1 MEKRH
6 YFFAGGGTGGH
17 IYPALAVCE
26 QLKKIDPESVLTFL
40 CTSREIDARILS
52 KADVDFVPLP
62 ALPFSVNPLR
72 FLKFIFKLLQS
83 RDFCKT
89 MLAPVAK
96 NSVVIGVGGFASA
109 PAVLAAKTLK
119 IPIAVINVDSVP
131 GRANKLLARYAREIF
146 VQFEDTAK
154 NFISSDSLIDAAGCP
169 LRESFQSPDP
179 QRALHK
185 LNLQVDRKTILITG
199 ASSGAASINRAFC
212 KLAPMLGT
220 LENWQIV
227 HITGVNNLNHVKK
240 QYEQI
245 DIPNCVIDYY
255 DDMADLFAVS
265 DLIIGRGGA
274 VSVAEYAAAGKP
286 VIIMPYPHHKDK
298 HQYLNA
304 DKLVEAG
311 AAVIVD
317 DQPENIEKTAQE
329 LGNQLLILMSDNAH
343 LEKMARAAKSIA
355 KPDAAVKIAKRL
367 KTFM

>member
-1 MEKRH
+1 MDKRH

-17 IYPALAVCE
+17 IYPAVAVCE
-26 QLKKIDPESVLTFL
+26 QLKIIDPDSVVTFL

-52 KADVDFVPLP
+52 RVNVDFVPLP
-62 ALPFSVNPLR
+62 ALPFSLNPVR
-72 FLKFIFKLLQS
+72 FLKFIFKLMQS
-83 RDFCKT
+83 REFCKT
-89 MLAPVAK
+89 LLLPVSK
-96 NSVVIGVGGFASA
+96 NSVVVGVGGFASA
-109 PAVLAAKTLK
+109 PAVLAAKALK
-119 IPIAVINVDSVP
+119 IPIAIINVDSVP

-146 VQFEDTAK
+146 VQFNDTAK
-154 NFISSDSLIDAAGCP
+154 SFISSDSVIDAAGCP
-169 LRESFQSPDP
+169 LRKSFQSPDP
-179 QRALHK
+179 QKALQQ
-185 LNLQVDRKTILITG
+185 LDLEVDRKTLLVTG

-227 HITGVNNLNHVKK
+227 HITGIKNLHQVKTE
-240 QYEQI
+240 YEQI
-245 DIPNCVIDYY
+245 DIPHRVIDYY

-286 VIIMPYPHHKDK
+286 VIIMPYPYHKDK

-317 DQPENIEKTAQE
+317 DQPNDIEKTAQE
-329 LGNQLLILMSDNAH
+329 LGNQLLILMSDKPN
-343 LEKMARAAKSIA
+343 LEKMGKAAGSIA
-355 KPDAAVKIAKRL
+355 KPDAALKIAKRL
-367 KTFM
+367 RSFI